1 MFPLRRP
8 IVLLAPLAALL
19 FALPAAGAL
28 QPVRRSITEAGP
40 APTVRA
46 GSLYVPPGHAR
57 GRTRVVVRLVG
68 PPLAAWNGRSL
79 QSATRTK
86 LNTGSATSRAYLAQ
100 LAAAQRT
107 AAARIERA
115 IPAATVLQRYRVVL
129 NGFAVELPTRQLPRL
144 LKLGLAAQVYP
155 NVRYTLATNRS
166 PDVIRAA
173 EFSSLRGLH
182 GEGIK
187 IGIVDDGIDN
197 RSPFLQGN
205 GYSYPAG
212 FPRGGQTWVN
222 GKIIVA
228 RAFPGPNSGRQ
239 GRLAFVPNISFH
251 GTHVAGIAAGNAGT
265 IAQSGPD
272 HPSTSGLSGV
282 APRGW
287 LGNYRVFNA
296 PTPIGY
302 VANAAEI
309 IEAFEAAVQDGMDV
323 INFSGG
329 GAMSEPAAD
338 PILEAVANIA
348 RAGVVPV
355 ISAGN
360 DRDDFGF
367 GTVGSPGVAE
377 EAISVAA
384 VSNTHVYAPPL
395 QVLAPD
401 APVSLQTI
409 PMAAAFKAP
418 ATEQRQTL
426 VDVTTIIGRNGSPV
440 DALLCGLGIDPN
452 DAGSN
457 PLPAG
462 SLTGV
467 VALASRG
474 VCTFFS
480 KAQRAQAAGAIGLVL
495 ADNRFGEANPIPLQ
509 LPIPAAMIAD
519 LDGERLRAY
528 LAQTGGRTVVQAG
541 RNPTEIVT
549 GRSGV
554 VTSFSSAAPT
564 NFGHTLK
571 PDVAAPGG
579 QILSSTSP
587 ESAGNGSPF
596 AVFDGTSMSAP
607 HVSGAAALLLQAH
620 PTWTP
625 RQMRSAFVSTAGPAW
640 GNTARTEEA
649 PVLLQGG
656 GLVDVVR
663 ADQPLLF
670 TSPVSLSFGDL
681 NVNRGGQ
688 TRALATQLDDA
699 GGGAGTWSVELRPQ
713 AASAG
718 VTVEPDTQ
726 VTVAPGGSDRLGMT
740 VRASAAAAA
749 GDNFGFI
756 VLRRG
761 DATRRIPYYFAVT
774 RPGLEL
780 RPAAPLRE
788 FNTGDTRTGVSH
800 ANVYRFPSWPFGP
813 PPDYTGPA
821 MTQNGA
827 EDLYT
832 ALLDEPVVNF
842 GAAVWA
848 AGAGAL
854 IDPWL
859 LGSPDEN
866 DVQGQ
871 GATPINVNNFTFGY
885 RVDVG
890 AAGVT
895 FPRPKRY
902 WISVDSSRDIFTGL
916 PRHGPYVL
924 KAWQNDVYPPL
935 VGIVSTRV
943 TAGRPLVIAR
953 VVDYPARGRDSGV
966 DPTSLVLSYRRS
978 LVGAS
983 AYDPVTGYAVFG
995 LPANAPRIPV
1005 GRTNA
1010 TILAADFQ
1018 ESKNVTTP
1026 GGSILPNTTFANV
1039 RLRGVAGPT
1048 VAWLDPERTQCV
1060 DRRRQRLLVAADSD
1074 KRLRTLTFFDGN
1086 KRISRVTGTAAQ
1098 LYASAWP
1105 TARAKRG
1112 RHTLTAVVRDAAGR
1126 EARAS
1131 RRVRVCR

>member
-1 MFPLRRP
+1 LRRP

-40 APTVRA
+40 TPTVRA

-57 GRTRVVVRLVG
+57 GRTRVVVRLG
-68 PPLAAWNGRSL
+68 GLPLAAWGGRSL

-86 LNTGSATSRAYLAQ
+86 LNTRSAGSRAYLAR
-100 LAAAQRT
+100 LAAAQRI

-115 IPAATVLQRYRVVL
+115 IPEATVLQRYRVVL

-166 PDVIRAA
+166 PDLIRAA

-182 GEGIK
+182 GDGIK
-187 IGIVDDGIDN
+187 IGIVDDGVDH
-197 RSPFLQGN
+197 RSPFLQGV

-212 FPRGGQTWVN
+212 FPRGGRTWVN

-239 GRLAFVPNISFH
+239 GRQAFVPNISFH

-265 IAQSGPD
+265 IAQAGPD
-272 HPSTSGLSGV
+272 HPSTPGLSGV
-282 APRGW
+282 APRAW
-287 LGNYRVFNA
+287 IGNYRVFNA

-338 PILEAVANIA
+338 PILEAVANVA
-348 RAGVVPV
+348 RAGVLPV

-360 DRDDFGF
+360 DRDEFGF

-384 VSNTHVYAPPL
+384 VSNTHVFAPPL
-395 QVLAPD
+395 HVVAPD
-401 APVSLQTI
+401 APVSLRTI
-409 PMAAAFKAP
+409 PMAAAFNAP
-418 ATEQRQTL
+418 AAGQQRAL
-426 VDVTTIIGRNGSPV
+426 VDVTTIMGRNGRPV
-440 DALLCGLGIDPN
+440 DARLCGLGIDPN
-452 DAGSN
+452 DPSSN

-467 VALASRG
+467 VAFASRG
-474 VCTFFS
+474 VCTFLS
-480 KAQRAQAAGAIGLVL
+480 KAQRAQAAGAIGLIL
-495 ADNRFGEANPIPLQ
+495 ADNRFGEANAIPLQ

-528 LAQTGGRTVVQAG
+528 LLQTGGRTIISAE
-541 RNPTEIVT
+541 RSPAEIVT
-549 GRSGV
+549 GRSGI

-607 HVSGAAALLLQAH
+607 HVTGAAALLLQAH

-640 GNTARTEEA
+640 GNTARTQEA

-656 GLVDVVR
+656 GLVDLVR

-681 NVNRGGQ
+681 NVNRVAQ

-699 GGGAGTWSVELRPQ
+699 GGGAGTWSVELHPQ
-713 AASAG
+713 AATAG
-718 VTVEPDTQ
+718 VTVEPDPQ
-726 VTVAPGGSDRLGMT
+726 VTVAPGGGDRLGVT
-740 VRASAAAAA
+740 VRARADAAP
-749 GDNFGFI
+749 GENYGFV

-761 DATRRIPYYFAVT
+761 DASRRIPYYFAVT
-774 RPGLEL
+774 RPGLDL
-780 RPAAPLRE
+780 RPAVPLRE
-788 FNTGDTRTGVSH
+788 FNTGDTRDGVSH
-800 ANVYRFPSWPFGP
+800 ANAYRFPSWPFGP
-813 PPDYTGPA
+813 PPDYKSGPA
-821 MTQNGA
+821 MVQDGA

-842 GAAVWA
+842 GAAVWI
-848 AGAGAL
+848 AGPGAL
-854 IDPWL
+854 IDPWI

-890 AAGVT
+890 AAGIT

-902 WISVDSSRDIFTGL
+902 WISVDSGRNTFTGL
-916 PRHGPYVL
+916 PQHGPYVL
-924 KAWQNDVYPPL
+924 KAWENDVYPPL
-935 VGIVSTRV
+935 VGLVSARV

-953 VVDYPARGRDSGV
+953 VIDYPARGRDSGV
-966 DPTSLVLSYRRS
+966 DPTSLVLSYRRA

-983 AYDPVTGYAVFG
+983 AYDPVTGYAIFG
-995 LPANAPRIPV
+995 LPEAAPRIPL

-1010 TILAADFQ
+1010 SILAADFQ
-1018 ESKNVTTP
+1018 EAKNLSTP
-1026 GGSILPNTTFANV
+1026 GGSILPNTTVASI
-1039 RLRGVAGPT
+1039 RLRGVVGPT
-1048 VAWLDPERTQCV
+1048 VTWLDPERTQCV

-1074 KRLRTLTFFDGN
+1074 KRLRTLTFFDGA
-1086 KRISRVTGTAAQ
+1086 KRISRVPGTTAQ

-1112 RHTLTAVVRDAAGR
+1112 RHTLIVVARDAAGR
-1126 EARAS
+1126 EARAT